1 MAEEASRSLHTLMAA
16 LWLVIANAVAPTG
29 SCLQFIF
36 QRMILKTAF
45 LKLSWLSR
53 TDWSVFRLHYFL
65 QKLLTLVSW
74 GHFLPSV
81 ILKSLLE
88 TNSEPWTRV
97 GEYQSCLYLCNFF
110 SFKDPYTVGN
120 PCLFLGYNQTSTW
133 AHEMQAAISH
143 FYRCEIMWFA
153 KGHKAQKWENKDL
166 NSSGLSD
173 FSVHILNH
181 QVLMPILFNWQEVPL
196 ET

>member
-1 MAEEASRSLHTLMAA
+1 MDNIKTLMDIRKFWTVFCVCVVHCICSWGNGVLHKLQSFISNLYSQWLLSVSHSSFMAEEASRSLHTLMAA

-45 LKLSWLSR
+45 LKLSWLSS

-88 TNSEPWTRV
+88 TNSEPWTRG

-110 SFKDPYTVGN
+110 FFQRSIYSGQS
-120 PCLFLGYNQTSTW
+120 LFILG
-133 AHEMQAAISH
+133 I
-143 FYRCEIMWFA
+143 
-153 KGHKAQKWENKDL
+153 
-166 NSSGLSD
+166 
-173 FSVHILNH
+173 
-181 QVLMPILFNWQEVPL
+181 
-196 ET
+196 